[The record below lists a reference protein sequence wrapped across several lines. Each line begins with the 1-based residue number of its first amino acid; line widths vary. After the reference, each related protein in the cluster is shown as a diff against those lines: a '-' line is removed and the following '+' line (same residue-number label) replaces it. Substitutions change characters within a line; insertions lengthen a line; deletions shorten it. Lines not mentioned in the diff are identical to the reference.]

1 MEKSRECVHKRES
14 KGRGMNTFLKTENY
28 LLMSLPALTFSLT
41 RSLVSHYRGHGRN
54 RLLTDRKSQSTWK
67 VVSSRFFSSF
77 DFMETLK
84 G

>member
-1 MEKSRECVHKRES
+1 MYIKEKARAE
-14 KGRGMNTFLKTENY
+14 GMNPFLKTENY

-41 RSLVSHYRGHGRN
+41 RPLISHYRGHGRN

-67 VVSSRFFSSF
+67 VVSSRFLSSF
-77 DFMETLK
+77 DIMETLK